1 IAASCIYMHMHVVYY
16 KKGAPMRTTI
26 EIKESLRTELL
37 RRAASKGAKG
47 FSHIIEEALESY
59 FGIED
64 KAADTRK
71 KALSLKGSLGRLDSE
86 KLRTETGKI
95 RESWR

>member
-1 IAASCIYMHMHVVYY
+1 
-16 KKGAPMRTTI
+16 MRTTI
-26 EIKESLRTELL
+26 EIKDKLRAELL
-37 RRAASKGAKG
+37 RRAARHGAKG

-64 KAADTRK
+64 KGADIRK
-71 KALSLKGSLGRLDSE
+71 RALGLRGSLGRQDSE
-86 KLRTETGKI
+86 KLRMETQKI

>member
-1 IAASCIYMHMHVVYY
+1 
-16 KKGAPMRTTI
+16 MRTTI
-26 EIKESLRTELL
+26 EIKEKLRAELL
-37 RRAASKGAKG
+37 RRAAHKGAKG

-71 KALSLKGSLGRLDSE
+71 RALSLKGSLGTKDAE
-86 KLRTETGKI
+86 KLRTETEKI

>member
-1 IAASCIYMHMHVVYY
+1 
-16 KKGAPMRTTI
+16 MRTTI
-26 EIKESLRTELL
+26 EIKDKLRAELL
-37 RRAASKGAKG
+37 RRAARQGAKG

-64 KAADTRK
+64 KASDARK
-71 KALSLKGSLGRLDSE
+71 KALSLRGSLGRQDSE
-86 KLRTETGKI
+86 KLRFETEKI

>member
-1 IAASCIYMHMHVVYY
+1 
-16 KKGAPMRTTI
+16 MRTTI
-26 EIKESLRTELL
+26 EIKEKLRAELL
-37 RRAASKGAKG
+37 RRAAHKGAKG

-64 KAADTRK
+64 RVADTRK
-71 KALSLKGSLGRLDSE
+71 KALGLKGSLGRQDAE
-86 KLRTETGKI
+86 KLREETAKI

>member
-1 IAASCIYMHMHVVYY
+1 
-16 KKGAPMRTTI
+16 MRTTI
-26 EIKESLRTELL
+26 EIKDKLRAELL
-37 RRAASKGAKG
+37 KRAADQGAKG
-47 FSHIIEEALESY
+47 FSHIIEEALESF

-71 KALSLKGSLGRLDSE
+71 RALGLKGSLGRQDAE
-86 KLRTETGKI
+86 KLRAETGKI